1 MKIEQVMSKIA
12 SSMAKDSQVIVNF
25 NQGMSKGIVSIVI
38 ESDIESG
45 LQATLFASGI
55 HHDGAPINIDRAFQ
69 HIYIHSRAI
78 TEVL

>member
-12 SSMAKDSQVIVNF
+12 SSMAKDSQAIVNF
-25 NQGMSKGIVSIVI
+25 NQGMAKGIASIVI

-45 LQATLFASGI
+45 LQATLFASGT
-55 HHDGAPINIDRAFQ
+55 HHDGAPISTDRAFQ
-69 HIYIHSRAI
+69 HIYNHSRAI